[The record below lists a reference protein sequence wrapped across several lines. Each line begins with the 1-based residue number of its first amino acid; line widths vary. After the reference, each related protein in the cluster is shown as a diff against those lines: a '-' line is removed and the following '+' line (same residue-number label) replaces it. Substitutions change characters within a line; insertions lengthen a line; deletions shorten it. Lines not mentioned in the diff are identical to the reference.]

1 MPASVRRCFF
11 LLTLWGATCTLQA
24 QAPVSDSLQR
34 QLRECADMNEDGERL
49 ACFDKVAASLPTG
62 NATRE
67 ATATPP
73 TPPPPPPKAEAPAR
87 VSAKVTTLRALSTGA
102 LLIELDNG
110 QSWRTIPEDARLM
123 LKVGDTV
130 TISRGAFGSFRLA
143 TPGNRF
149 ARVNRVR

>member
-1 MPASVRRCFF
+1 MPTTVRRCFF
-11 LLTLWGATCTLQA
+11 LLVLWGVTCSLQA
-24 QAPVSDSLQR
+24 QAPVSDSLQGR
-34 QLRECADMNEDGERL
+34 LRECAAVEENGERL
-49 ACFDKVAASLPTG
+49 ACFDKVTASLPDG

-73 TPPPPPPKAEAPAR
+73 PPPKAEVPTR
-87 VSAKVTTLRALSTGA
+87 VSAKVTTLRELSTGA

>member
-1 MPASVRRCFF
+1 MTSPFRSCFF
-11 LLTLWGATCTLQA
+11 LLVLAGGTCTLQA
-24 QAPVSDSLQR
+24 QAPVSDSLQGR
-34 QLRECADMNEDGERL
+34 LRECAALKEDGDRL
-49 ACFDKVAASLPTG
+49 ACFDKVSASLP
-62 NATRE
+62 RE
-67 ATATPP
+67 DVAARPAP
-73 TPPPPPPKAEAPAR
+73 SPVPKAEVPAR
-87 VSAKVTTLRALSTGA
+87 ITAKVTTMRELSTGA

-149 ARVNRVR
+149 ARVSLVR